1 MKERGHTYLVWP
13 SQNTRPAQLLSKPQS
28 PCRFLDAF
36 FIIIFIPLPEITS
49 PWGHGWCQQAILQ
62 TASPGAKSSRAGE
75 QSLAC
80 GPLHPGSSPSSSV
93 RKRWIRARGSR
104 WCRSL
109 ASAEDK
115 IELHAP
121 VSISPLAGG
130 PLLPG
135 SPPSRTPR
143 PSSMEAPPRST
154 RRPPNG
160 IRDLRW
166 QEA

>member
-1 MKERGHTYLVWP
+1 VPGPRFPKLA
-13 SQNTRPAQLLSKPQS
+13 QTRSAHALTRRRHVGPARLP
-28 PCRFLDAF
+28 PCVVCESR
-36 FIIIFIPLPEITS
+36 PLPGL
-49 PWGHGWCQQAILQ
+49 P
-62 TASPGAKSSRAGE
+62 SRADAV
-75 QSLAC
+75 LFPVIWA
-80 GPLHPGSSPSSSV
+80 PPAGSSPSSSSV
-93 RKRWIRARGSR
+93 RKRWIRARGSH

-109 ASAEDK
+109 ASAEYK
-115 IELHAP
+115 TELRAP